1 MMTTTKRA
9 APDACSLLDADH
21 RKVKKMFGEYET
33 LTRSKAASAGQKRR
47 ELANEICLELTV
59 HAQIEEQI
67 FYPAL
72 RQAIKSTDLLDE
84 AKVEHA
90 TVKDLIAQLE
100 SASGVDEMF
109 DAKVKVLG
117 EYIDHHVKEE
127 RNEIFVQ
134 ARAARGLDLVAMR
147 EQLAARKEELMEEL
161 TGVAA

>member
-1 MMTTTKRA
+1 MTTTKRA

-127 RNEIFVQ
+127 RNEIFPK
-134 ARAARGLDLVAMR
+134 ARSTRGLDLVALR
-147 EQLAARKEELMEEL
+147 DELAARKEELLAEHSQL
-161 TGVAA
+161 AA

>member
-1 MMTTTKRA
+1 MTTTKRA